1 VTPTTLGGLEV
12 RCEHLCHVYETDTDD
27 PARIDRLVALDDVS
41 FSLPAG
47 GSLAVL
53 GPSGSGKSTLM
64 SILAGLLRPTS
75 GHLYVGG
82 DDLTALSERQL
93 LALRAH
99 GVGVVLQNPGLNLLP
114 YGTAVDN
121 IRFAQRGVSR
131 ASRVRLAN
139 PVDLLHRL
147 GLSRFAATR
156 VGQLSGGEQQRL
168 AVAIALANGPG
179 LLLADEPTSQL
190 DAVTSHEVVSL
201 LRTASDEL
209 GTTLIAVTHDREVAS
224 AFGRTLSLVGGRVAD
239 HNTETALR

>member
-1 VTPTTLGGLEV
+1 
-12 RCEHLCHVYETDTDD
+12 
-27 PARIDRLVALDDVS
+27 
-41 FSLPAG
+41 
-47 GSLAVL
+47 
-53 GPSGSGKSTLM
+53 M

-75 GHLYVGG
+75 GHLFVG
-82 DDLTALSERQL
+82 DDDVTALTERQL

-131 ASRVRLAN
+131 DRRGRLPA
-139 PVDLLHRL
+139 PIGLLRRL
-147 GLSRFAATR
+147 GLERFAAAR

-168 AVAIALANGPG
+168 AVAIALANAPG

-190 DAVTSHEVVSL
+190 DAETSHEVVTL

-209 GTTLIAVTHDREVAS
+209 GTTLIAVTHDRAVAA
-224 AFGRTLSLVGGRVAD
+224 AFDRALSIVGGRVD
-239 HNTETALR
+239 DRSSEPVR